1 MDQPNL
7 LEIRHLTVV
16 YGATPALTD
25 LSLAVR
31 PGEIHALLGENG
43 AGKTTLL
50 KLLGGLRPGGAYTG
64 EILLD
69 ARPLVPLTPRD
80 ILSQGIAVLP
90 RRLSVFPALSVVENI
105 LIGHIPSGR
114 SFLTNMPAA
123 RQQANETLQRLG
135 VSLSLESRVSQLS
148 EAQKRVVMLAR
159 ALSTHPRLMVLDEP
173 ATSVP
178 GAGEMSQLIRILRAL
193 AGQGLAMLYLT
204 HSVPEAMDVGDRI
217 SVLRDGTVVDTLER
231 IAFEQTRLMLAMMSQ
246 HPERAAGPDD
256 AEEGTGGVFGSLRS
270 MFDFRGR
277 RG

>member
-7 LEIRHLTVV
+7 LEIRHLSLA
-16 YGATPALTD
+16 YRAIPALID

-50 KLLGGLRPGGAYTG
+50 KLLGGLRPGDAYTG
-64 EILLD
+64 EIVFD
-69 ARPLVPLTPRD
+69 GRPLAPRTPRD
-80 ILSQGIAVLP
+80 SLSQGVSVLP

-105 LIGHIPSGR
+105 LIGHMPSSR
-114 SFLTNMPAA
+114 SFLTNTTAA
-123 RQQANETLQRLG
+123 RQQAHEILQRLG
-135 VSLSLESRVSQLS
+135 VSRPLEGRIAQLS

-159 ALSTHPRLMVLDEP
+159 ALSTQPRLLVLDEP
-173 ATSVP
+173 ATAVP
-178 GAGEMSQLIRILRAL
+178 GAGEMSQLIRMLRTL
-193 AGQGLAMLYLT
+193 AAQGVASLYLT

-217 SVLRDGTVVDTLER
+217 SVLRDGTVVDTVER
-231 IAFEQTRLMLAMMSQ
+231 IAFDQTRLMLAMMSQ

-256 AEEGTGGVFGSLRS
+256 EDGGTGGIFGSLRS
-270 MFDFRGR
+270 MFDLRGR